1 MTPVPNSTTNI
12 LPDAPP
18 DLSSSAART
27 PITQTTTTTVKS
39 YKVPL
44 FEALRFTSPGPGGPA
59 DRTP

>member
-27 PITQTTTTTVKS
+27 PVTQTTTTVKS
-39 YKVPL
+39 YRVPL
-44 FEALRFTSPGPGGPA
+44 FEALRFTSPGPGVPA
-59 DRTP
+59 ECLP